1 MRLDIDLTGLEDARK
16 KMGAELV
23 DLEPVFIESIGTV
36 DAALDE
42 GYELSLNEVVT
53 TNGLLEYKGRQI
65 LLYIQDHGWGYNAA
79 IEDGSA
85 GKKFHISECKTL
97 TDMRQK
103 KRFQRYVAT
112 HNISGVFKIHG
123 VDKDTRENKEG
134 EAELVVCK
142 NCLDNIRY
150 EGFAL
155 RGDRTVYDRVFS
167 SFSLTTFFTT
177 YSSFFSHM
185 PKRMAETAS
194 SSYSPGWA
202 ELSKK
207 IRHECGYKCN
217 SCGVVL
223 ETKKSLLHVHHK
235 NGVKSDNSASNLEPL
250 CKDCH
255 RKQVDHSHMFV
266 RHEEMALINHLRR
279 EQGITSGQSWD
290 RVFALADKATHG
302 LLSIYKEN
310 GLEVPD
316 VGYEYMSVISGVIV
330 ALDLAWKRNKVCV
343 LISGDISDKKLLAE
357 GGWTVYGVQELI
369 DEHQK

>member
-1 MRLDIDLTGLEDARK
+1 MRLDIDLTGLEAARK

-23 DLEPVFIESIGTV
+23 DLESIFIKSIDPVDV
-36 DAALDE
+36 ALDE
-42 GYELSLNEVVT
+42 GYELSLDDVVT

-103 KRFQRYVAT
+103 NRFERYVAT
-112 HNISGVFKIHG
+112 HNISGIFKIHG
-123 VDKDTRENKEG
+123 VDRNTRENKEG

-142 NCLDNIRY
+142 NCLAHIRY
-150 EGFAL
+150 EGYSSQ
-155 RGDRTVYDRVFS
+155 GNWNVKNKIFS
-167 SFSLTTFFTT
+167 SFKLTSFFTT

-194 SSYSPGWA
+194 SNYSADWA

-207 IRHECGYKCN
+207 IRHECGYKCK

-223 ETKKSLLHVHHK
+223 ETKKSLLHLHHK
-235 NGVKSDNSASNLEPL
+235 NGVKSDNAASNLEPL

-255 RKQVDHSHMFV
+255 RKQVDHSHVFV
-266 RHEEMALINHLRR
+266 RHEEMAMISHLRR
-279 EQGITSGQSWD
+279 AQGISPGQSWD
-290 RVFALADKATHG
+290 KVFALADKATHG

-310 GLEVPD
+310 AFEIPD
-316 VGYEYMSVISGVIV
+316 VGYEYTSVISGVIV
-330 ALDLAWKRNKVCV
+330 VLDLAWIRDKFCV
-343 LISGDISDKKLLAE
+343 LISGDISNKKLLTEA
-357 GGWTVYGVQELI
+357 GWTVYGVQELI
-369 DEHQK
+369 DQHQK

>member
-1 MRLDIDLTGLEDARK
+1 MRLDIDLTGLEAARK
-16 KMGAELV
+16 RMGAELV
-23 DLEPVFIESIGTV
+23 DLESVFIKPIDPV

-42 GYELSLNEVVT
+42 GYELSLEDVVT

-65 LLYIQDHGWGYNAA
+65 LLYIQDHGWRFNDA
-79 IEDGSA
+79 IEDGSK

-97 TDMRQK
+97 SQMRQK
-103 KRFQRYVAT
+103 NRFERYVAT
-112 HNISGVFKIHG
+112 HNISGLFSIHG
-123 VDKDTRENKEG
+123 VDKNTRENLEG

-155 RGDRTVYDRVFS
+155 RGDRTVYNRVFS

-185 PKRMAETAS
+185 PKRMADTAS
-194 SSYSPGWA
+194 SSYSPDWA

-207 IRHECGYKCN
+207 VRHECGYKCN

-223 ETKKSLLHVHHK
+223 KAKKSLLHVHHK
-235 NGVKSDNSASNLEPL
+235 NGVKSDNAINNLEPL

-266 RHEEMALINHLRR
+266 RYEEMALISHLRR
-279 EQGITSGQSWD
+279 AQGISPGQSWD
-290 RVFALADKATHG
+290 KVFALADKATHG

-310 GLEVPD
+310 GLEIPD
-316 VGYEYMSVISGVIV
+316 VGYEYTSVISGVVV
-330 ALDLAWKRNKVCV
+330 ALDLAWKRSKVCV
-343 LISGDISDKKLLAE
+343 LISGDISDKKLLSE
-357 GGWTVYGVQELI
+357 GGWTVHGVQELI
-369 DEHQK
+369 DEHQ